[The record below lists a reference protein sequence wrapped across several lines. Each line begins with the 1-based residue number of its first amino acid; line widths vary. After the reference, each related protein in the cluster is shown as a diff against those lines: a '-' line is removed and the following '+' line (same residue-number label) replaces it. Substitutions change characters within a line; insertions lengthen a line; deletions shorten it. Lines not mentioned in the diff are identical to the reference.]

1 MAAEEALKASA
12 SVPRFIRV
20 QGIARRMIAAP
31 TFGAA
36 SSPIGTLCFF
46 TCYFTEIITRYGR
59 MAVVQDCMV
68 ELAMKMLSIQCKMAR
83 AALDLGVRDLAQL
96 AKVSADTIARFER
109 GEILKE
115 RTVDSIQLALQ
126 AAGIEFVPENGSSG
140 IGVRLQKPSTSGAAI
155 EVEDLNSAN
164 DE

>member
-1 MAAEEALKASA
+1 MAA
-12 SVPRFIRV
+12 
-20 QGIARRMIAAP
+20 
-31 TFGAA
+31 
-36 SSPIGTLCFF
+36 
-46 TCYFTEIITRYGR
+46 
-59 MAVVQDCMV
+59 VQDYMV

-126 AAGIEFVPENGSSG
+126 AAGIEFIPENGSSG
-140 IGVRLQKPSTSGAAI
+140 IGVRLQKPSTPGAAI

>member
-1 MAAEEALKASA
+1 ML
-12 SVPRFIRV
+12 
-20 QGIARRMIAAP
+20 AAP
-31 TFGAA
+31 TFRAA
-36 SSPIGTLCFF
+36 SSQIGTLCFF